1 MAKPVILVVDDLPS
15 SYDSLVKGTGQY
27 DGGRLAREFDYV
39 HLDCFAEVRQWYNRN
54 RARFVALIVQ
64 DVDFSHTTDERK
76 LVDYPD
82 ILKPLQRTPDIKAL
96 QGFLIYGYIRQNNI
110 DRIAPVIFV
119 SSRTGI
125 ESTSEFSEFII
136 RPGYGLCSF
145 VPESAVGDQYYP
157 KLAASIDT
165 LAIRPLTDEQRNH
178 WTTEHHMVVG
188 RARKMAFLVYE
199 IERIGPSDAT
209 VLLLGASGVGKELVA
224 NALHRCSYR
233 HVEGDPGRE
242 YPLTVN
248 MAALSSNLVEDELFG
263 HQRGAFTGAV
273 GERSGILETAQGSTV
288 FLDEIGDIGQ
298 ETQVKLLR
306 AMEYHRIKRVGSSRE
321 LRIDMRIVAA
331 TNRSVPELQVR
342 FRPDFYG
349 RLVQHCIPVPS
360 IRERWENEPADCVE
374 ADIEDIAHYVIQI
387 MNANPR
393 HKRQLGIERTAVKFI
408 RQVVQQHVD
417 GSNDL
422 LDGNVRTLRN
432 IIERAYERAQYDGSA
447 EIGFGHVMPALGM
460 VRLLSTQTPRPSG
473 SVPRPRDSSATSGTD
488 RPSTSDAGP
497 LQAAVGTLAL
507 HEIEGQAIREALQR
521 TQNNQTRAAELL
533 GIHRDTLRRKM
544 AEHDLGA

>member
-1 MAKPVILVVDDLPS
+1 MAKPVILVVDDLAT
-15 SYDSLVKGTGQY
+15 SYESLVSNIAQY
-27 DGGRLAREFDYV
+27 DGGRLAREFDYI
-39 HLDCFAEVRQWYNRN
+39 HLDCFAEVRQWYHRN
-54 RARFVALIVQ
+54 RARFVSLIVQ
-64 DVDFSHTTDERK
+64 DVDFSHTADERK

-82 ILKPLQRTPDIKAL
+82 ILKPLQRTLDIRAL
-96 QGFLIYGYIRQNNI
+96 QGFLIYGYIRQNNL

-119 SSRTGI
+119 SCRIGM

-157 KLAASIDT
+157 KIAAAIDA

-178 WTTEHHMVVG
+178 WTTEHHMVIG
-188 RARKMAFLVYE
+188 RARKMAFLAYE

-209 VLLLGASGVGKELVA
+209 VLLLGGPGVGKELVA

-233 HVEGDPGRE
+233 HVDGDPDRE

-248 MAALSSNLVEDELFG
+248 MAALSPNLVEDELFG
-263 HQRGAFTGAV
+263 HQRGAFTGAT
-273 GERSGILETAQGSTV
+273 GERAGILESAQGTTV

-298 ETQVKLLR
+298 DTQVKLLR
-306 AMEYHRIKRVGSSRE
+306 AMEYHRIKRVGSSHE
-321 LRIDMRIVAA
+321 LRIDMRIIAA
-331 TNRSVPELQVR
+331 TNRTVPELQTR

-360 IRERWENEPADCVE
+360 IRERWENEPADNVE
-374 ADIEDIAHYVIQI
+374 ADIEEIARYTIQT
-387 MNANPR
+387 MNASPR
-393 HKRQLGIERTAVKFI
+393 HKRHVGIERTAVMFV
-408 RQVVQQHVD
+408 RHVVQQHID
-417 GSNDL
+417 GSDVM

-447 EIGFGHVMPALGM
+447 EIGLGHVMPALGM
-460 VRLLSTQTPRPSG
+460 VRLLNTQTPRPSTPA
-473 SVPRPRDSSATSGTD
+473 SIPQDHAATPDPGQSPTTD
-488 RPSTSDAGP
+488 ARP
-497 LQAAVGTLAL
+497 LQTATGTLNL
-507 HEIEGQAIREALQR
+507 QDLERQAIREALQK
-521 TQNNQTRAAELL
+521 TNNNQTHAAELL

-544 AEHDLGA
+544 TEYNL

>member
-1 MAKPVILVVDDLPS
+1 MAKPVILVIDDLATS
-15 SYDSLVKGTGQY
+15 CESLVASIGQY

-82 ILKPLQRTPDIKAL
+82 ILKPLKHAPDIKAL
-96 QGFLIYGYIRQNNI
+96 QGFLIYGYVRQNNI
-110 DRIAPVIFV
+110 DRIAPVVFV
-119 SSRTGI
+119 SRRIGI
-125 ESTSEFSEFII
+125 ESISEFSEFIT

-145 VPESAVGDQYYP
+145 VLESAVGDQYYP
-157 KLAASIDT
+157 KMAASIDA
-165 LAIRPLTDEQRNH
+165 LAIRPLTDEQLNR
-178 WTTEHHMVVG
+178 WTTEHHMVIG
-188 RARKMAFLVYE
+188 RARKMAFLAYE

-209 VLLLGASGVGKELVA
+209 VLLLGGPGVGKELVA

-233 HVEGDPGRE
+233 YVEGDPDRE

-248 MAALSSNLVEDELFG
+248 MAALSPNLVEDEIFG
-263 HQRGAFTGAV
+263 HQRGAFTGAT
-273 GERSGILETAQGSTV
+273 GERAGILESAQGSTV

-298 ETQVKLLR
+298 DTQVKLLR
-306 AMEYHRIKRVGSSRE
+306 AMEYRRIKRVGSSRE
-321 LRIDMRIVAA
+321 LRIDMRIIAA
-331 TNRSVPELQVR
+331 TNRTVPELQTR

-349 RLVQHCIPVPS
+349 RLVQHCIAVPS
-360 IRERWENEPADCVE
+360 IRERWQNEPADNVE
-374 ADIEDIAHYVIQI
+374 ADIEDIANYVIQT

-393 HKRQLGIERTAVKFI
+393 HKRQLGIERTAVKLI
-408 RQVVQQHVD
+408 RQIVQQHVD

-447 EIGFGHVMPALGM
+447 EIGLGHVMPTLGAGRLLDAQTPAFGHAPGQQEPAVSSEASRLSKSDETRLQNALGT
-460 VRLLSTQTPRPSG
+460 LSL
-473 SVPRPRDSSATSGTD
+473 RD
-488 RPSTSDAGP
+488 
-497 LQAAVGTLAL
+497 LELAAIG
-507 HEIEGQAIREALQR
+507 EALR
-521 TQNNQTRAAELL
+521 KTGNNQTRAAELL
-533 GIHRDTLRRKM
+533 GIDRHTLRRKM
-544 AEHDLGA
+544 TEHNL

>member
-1 MAKPVILVVDDLPS
+1 MAKPVILVVDDLATS
-15 SYDSLVKGTGQY
+15 FESLVSSISRY
-27 DGGRLAREFDYV
+27 DGGRLAREFDYI
-39 HLDCFAEVRQWYNRN
+39 HLDCFSVLRQWYNRN
-54 RARFVALIVQ
+54 RSRFVSLIVQ
-64 DVDFSHTTDERK
+64 DVDFSHIQDEKK

-82 ILKPLQRTPDIKAL
+82 ILKPLQRTLDIKAL
-96 QGFLIYGYIRQNNI
+96 QGFLIYGYLRQGNI

-119 SSRTGI
+119 SCRIGM

-157 KLAASIDT
+157 KIAESIDA
-165 LAIRPLTDEQRNH
+165 LAIRPLTDEQRSH
-178 WTTEHHMVVG
+178 WTNEHHLVIG
-188 RARKMAFLVYE
+188 RARKMAFLAYE

-209 VLLLGASGVGKELVA
+209 VLLLGGPGVGKELVA

-233 HVEGDPGRE
+233 HVENDPGRE

-248 MAALSSNLVEDELFG
+248 MAALSPNLVEDELFG
-263 HQRGAFTGAV
+263 HQRGAFTGAT
-273 GERSGILETAQGSTV
+273 GERAGILESARGSTV

-298 ETQVKLLR
+298 DTQVKLLR

-321 LRIDMRIVAA
+321 MSIDMRIIAA
-331 TNRSVPELQVR
+331 TNRTVPELQTR

-360 IRERWENEPADCVE
+360 IRERWENEPGDTVE
-374 ADIEDIAHYVIQI
+374 ADIEDLAQFTIRT
-387 MNANPR
+387 MNASPR
-393 HKRQLGIERTAVKFI
+393 HKRHLGIERTAVKLI

-417 GSNDL
+417 GGEDL
-422 LDGNVRTLRN
+422 LEGNIRTLRN

-447 EIGFGHVMPALGM
+447 EIGLGHVMPALGM
-460 VRLLSTQTPRPSG
+460 VRLLNAQTPRPAVAAPSQQDQTA
-473 SVPRPRDSSATSGTD
+473 VPAAIPTPTTD
-488 RPSTSDAGP
+488 PFALRN
-497 LQAAVGTLAL
+497 LVGTLNL
-507 HEIEGQAIREALQR
+507 QDIERRAIKEALEK
-521 TQNNQTRAAELL
+521 TGNNQTHAAELL

-544 AEHDLGA
+544 AEHEL

>member
-1 MAKPVILVVDDLPS
+1 MVRPVILVVDDLAT
-15 SYDSLVKGTGQY
+15 SYESLVSSIGRY
-27 DGGRLAREFDYV
+27 DGGRLAREFDYI
-39 HLDCFAEVRQWYNRN
+39 HLDCFSALRQWYSRN
-54 RARFVALIVQ
+54 RSRFVSLIVQ
-64 DVDFSHTTDERK
+64 DVDFSHIQDERK

-82 ILKPLQRTPDIKAL
+82 ILKPLQRTLDIKAL
-96 QGFLIYGYIRQNNI
+96 QGFLIYGYLRQNNI

-119 SSRTGI
+119 SCRIGM

-157 KLAASIDT
+157 KIAAAIDA
-165 LAIRPLTDEQRNH
+165 LAIRPLTEEQRNH
-178 WTTEHHMVVG
+178 WVNEHHMVIG
-188 RARKMAFLVYE
+188 RARKMAFLAYE

-209 VLLLGASGVGKELVA
+209 VLLLGGPGVGKELVA

-233 HVEGDPGRE
+233 YVDGDRDRQ

-263 HQRGAFTGAV
+263 HQRGAFTGAT
-273 GERSGILETAQGSTV
+273 GERAGILESAQGSTV

-306 AMEYHRIKRVGSSRE
+306 AMEYHRIKRVGSSHE
-321 LRIDMRIVAA
+321 IQIDMRIVAA
-331 TNRSVPELQVR
+331 TNRTVPELQTR

-360 IRERWENEPADCVE
+360 IRERWENEPGENVE
-374 ADIEDIAHYVIQI
+374 ADIEDLAVFVIQL
-387 MNANPR
+387 MNASPR
-393 HKRQLGIERTAVKFI
+393 HKRRLGIERTAVKLI

-417 GSNDL
+417 GSDDL
-422 LDGNVRTLRN
+422 LDGNIRTLRN

-447 EIGFGHVMPALGM
+447 EIGLGHVMPALGM
-460 VRLLSTQTPRPSG
+460 VRLLNAQTPRPTAAVPGLQDHATAPDSG
-473 SVPRPRDSSATSGTD
+473 PRSKPEGS
-488 RPSTSDAGP
+488 P
-497 LQAAVGTLAL
+497 LQALIGSLNLAD
-507 HEIEGQAIREALQR
+507 IERHAIREALQK
-521 TQNNQTRAAELL
+521 TGNNQTHAAELL

-544 AEHDLGA
+544 TEHDL

>member
-1 MAKPVILVVDDLPS
+1 MAKPVILVVDDLVT
-15 SYDSLVKGTGQY
+15 SYESLVSSIGRF
-27 DGGRLAREFDYV
+27 DGGRLAREFDYI
-39 HLDCFAEVRQWYNRN
+39 HLDCFATLRQWYSRN
-54 RARFVALIVQ
+54 RSRFVSLIVQ
-64 DVDFSHTTDERK
+64 DVDFSHIQDERK

-82 ILKPLQRTPDIKAL
+82 ILKPLQRTLDIKAL
-96 QGFLIYGYIRQNNI
+96 QGFLIYGYLRQNNI

-119 SSRTGI
+119 SCRIGM

-157 KLAASIDT
+157 KIAESIDA
-165 LAIRPLTDEQRNH
+165 LAIRPLTEEQRNH
-178 WTTEHHMVVG
+178 WSGEHRMVIG
-188 RARKMAFLVYE
+188 RARKMAFLAYE

-209 VLLLGASGVGKELVA
+209 VLLLGGPGVGKELVA

-233 HVEGDPGRE
+233 YVENDPGRE

-263 HQRGAFTGAV
+263 HQRGAFTGAT
-273 GERSGILETAQGSTV
+273 GERAGILESARGSTV

-306 AMEYHRIKRVGSSRE
+306 AMEYHRIKRIGSSHE
-321 LRIDMRIVAA
+321 MSIDMRIVAA
-331 TNRSVPELQVR
+331 TNRTVPELQTR

-360 IRERWENEPADCVE
+360 IRERWENEPGDNVE
-374 ADIEDIAHYVIQI
+374 ADIEDLAQFIIRT
-387 MNANPR
+387 MNASPR
-393 HKRQLGIERTAVKFI
+393 HKRHLGIERTAIKLI

-417 GSNDL
+417 GSEDL
-422 LDGNVRTLRN
+422 LDGNIRTLRN

-447 EIGFGHVMPALGM
+447 EIGLGHVMPALGM
-460 VRLLSTQTPRPSG
+460 VRLLNTQTPRPGVAAPGQQDSA
-473 SVPRPRDSSATSGTD
+473 SVPATSQASA
-488 RPSTSDAGP
+488 PDAFA
-497 LQAAVGTLAL
+497 LQNLVGTLNL
-507 HEIEGQAIREALQR
+507 QDIERRAIKEALEK
-521 TQNNQTRAAELL
+521 TGNNQTHAAELL

-544 AEHDLGA
+544 TEHQL

>member
-1 MAKPVILVVDDLPS
+1 MVKPVILVVDDLAT
-15 SYDSLVKGTGQY
+15 SYESLVSSIGRY
-27 DGGRLAREFDYV
+27 EGGRLAREFEYI
-39 HLDCFAEVRQWYNRN
+39 HLDCFSALRQWYSRN
-54 RARFVALIVQ
+54 RSRFVSLIVQ
-64 DVDFSHTTDERK
+64 DVDFSHIEDERK

-82 ILKPLQRTPDIKAL
+82 ILQPLQRKLDIKAL
-96 QGFLIYGYIRQNNI
+96 QGFLIYGYLRQNNI

-119 SSRTGI
+119 SCRIGM

-157 KLAASIDT
+157 KIAAAIDA
-165 LAIRPLTDEQRNH
+165 LAIRPLTEEQRKDWNH
-178 WTTEHHMVVG
+178 KHHMVIG

-209 VLLLGASGVGKELVA
+209 VLLLGGPGVGKELVA

-233 HVEGDPGRE
+233 YVDGDRDRQ

-263 HQRGAFTGAV
+263 HQRGAFTGAT
-273 GERSGILETAQGSTV
+273 GERAGILETAEGSTV
-288 FLDEIGDIGQ
+288 FLDEIGDVGQ

-321 LRIDMRIVAA
+321 IQIDMRIVAA
-331 TNRSVPELQVR
+331 TNRSVPELQTR

-360 IRERWENEPADCVE
+360 IRERWENEQGDNVE
-374 ADIEDIAHYVIQI
+374 ADIEELALFAIQT

-393 HKRQLGIERTAVKFI
+393 HKRHLGIERTAIKLI

-417 GSNDL
+417 GSDDL
-422 LDGNVRTLRN
+422 LDGNIRTLRN
-432 IIERAYERAQYDGSA
+432 IIERSYERAQYDGSA
-447 EIGFGHVMPALGM
+447 EIGLGHVMPALGM
-460 VRLLSTQTPRPSG
+460 ARLLNTQTPRPG
-473 SVPRPRDSSATSGTD
+473 VTASSPQDLPVA
-488 RPSTSDAGP
+488 SDPNQDLKSDGPP
-497 LQAAVGTLAL
+497 LQSLVGSLNL
-507 HEIEGQAIREALQR
+507 QDIERHAIKEALLK
-521 TQNNQTRAAELL
+521 TGNNQTHAAELL
-533 GIHRDTLRRKM
+533 GIHRDTLRRKI
-544 AEHDLGA
+544 AEHNL

>member
-1 MAKPVILVVDDLPS
+1 MAKPVILVVDDLPD
-15 SYDSLVKGTGQY
+15 SYQSLVAGIRQY
-27 DGGRLAREFDYV
+27 EDGRLAREFDLV
-39 HLDCFAEVRQWYNRN
+39 HLDCFAEVRRWYQRN

-64 DVDFSHTTDERK
+64 DVDFSHTKDERK

-82 ILKPLQRTPDIKAL
+82 VLKPVQRTLDIKAL
-96 QGFLIYGYIRQNNI
+96 QGFLIYGYLRQNNI

-119 SSRTGI
+119 SCRIGM

-157 KLAASIDT
+157 KIAASIDA
-165 LAIRPLTDEQRNH
+165 LAIRPLTDEQRSR
-178 WTTEHHMVVG
+178 WASEHHMVLG
-188 RARKMAFLVYE
+188 RARKMAFLAYE

-209 VLLLGASGVGKELVA
+209 VLLLGGPGVGKELVA

-233 HVEGDPGRE
+233 YVEGDSKRE

-248 MAALSSNLVEDELFG
+248 MAALSPSLVEDELFG
-263 HQRGAFTGAV
+263 HQRGAFTGAT
-273 GERSGILETAQGSTV
+273 GERAGILESAQGSTV

-306 AMEYHRIKRVGSSRE
+306 AMEYHRIKRVGMSHE
-321 LRIDMRIVAA
+321 IQIDMRIVAA
-331 TNRSVPELQVR
+331 TNRTVPELQTR

-360 IRERWENEPADCVE
+360 IRERWDNEPAENVE
-374 ADIEDIAHYVIQI
+374 ADIEDLARFVIQT

-393 HKRQLGIERTAVKFI
+393 HKRHLGVERTAVKLV

-417 GSNDL
+417 GSDQL
-422 LDGNVRTLRN
+422 LDGNIRTLRN

-447 EIGFGHVMPALGM
+447 EIGLGHVMPALGM
-460 VRLLSTQTPRPSG
+460 VRLLNTQAPRPS
-473 SVPRPRDSSATSGTD
+473 VAAPTPLDAAATEMPGQ
-488 RPSTSDAGP
+488 PSTSDARP
-497 LQAAVGTLAL
+497 LQALVGTLNL
-507 HEIEGQAIREALQR
+507 QDIERQAIKEALQK
-521 TQNNQTRAAELL
+521 TGNNQTHAAELL

-544 AEHDLGA
+544 AEHKL

>member
-1 MAKPVILVVDDLPS
+1 MAKPVILVVDDLAT
-15 SYDSLVKGTGQY
+15 SYESLVASIGRH
-27 DGGRLAREFDYV
+27 DGGRLAREFDYI
-39 HLDCFAEVRQWYNRN
+39 HLDCFSALRQWYSRN
-54 RARFVALIVQ
+54 RSRFVSLIVQ
-64 DVDFSHTTDERK
+64 DVDFSHVQDERK

-82 ILKPLQRTPDIKAL
+82 ILKPLRRTLDIKAL
-96 QGFLIYGYIRQNNI
+96 QGFLIYGYLRQNNI

-119 SSRTGI
+119 SCRIGM

-157 KLAASIDT
+157 KIAESIDA
-165 LAIRPLTDEQRNH
+165 LAIRPLTEEQRNN
-178 WTTEHHMVVG
+178 WTSGHHMVIG
-188 RARKMAFLVYE
+188 RARKMAFLAYE

-209 VLLLGASGVGKELVA
+209 VLLLGGPGVGKELVA

-233 HVEGDPGRE
+233 YVENDPGRE

-248 MAALSSNLVEDELFG
+248 MAALSPNLVEDELFG
-263 HQRGAFTGAV
+263 HQRGAFTGAT
-273 GERSGILETAQGSTV
+273 GERAGILESARGSTV

-321 LRIDMRIVAA
+321 MSIDMRIIAA
-331 TNRSVPELQVR
+331 TNRTVPELQTR

-360 IRERWENEPADCVE
+360 IRERWENEPGDSVE
-374 ADIEDIAHYVIQI
+374 ADIEDLAQFVIRT
-387 MNANPR
+387 MNASPR
-393 HKRQLGIERTAVKFI
+393 HKRHLGIERTAVKLI

-417 GSNDL
+417 GSEDL
-422 LDGNVRTLRN
+422 LDGNIRTLRN
-432 IIERAYERAQYDGSA
+432 IIERAYERAQYDGSP
-447 EIGFGHVMPALGM
+447 EIGLGHVMPALGM
-460 VRLLSTQTPRPSG
+460 VRLLNSQTPRPG
-473 SVPRPRDSSATSGTD
+473 IPGPGEQDQITVPASTETPTTD
-488 RPSTSDAGP
+488 PFA
-497 LQAAVGTLAL
+497 LQNLVGTLNL
-507 HEIEGQAIREALQR
+507 QDVERRAIKEALEK
-521 TQNNQTRAAELL
+521 TGNNQTHAAELL

-544 AEHDLGA
+544 AEHEI

>member
-1 MAKPVILVVDDLPS
+1 MAKPVILVVDDLAT
-15 SYDSLVKGTGQY
+15 SYESLVTSIGRY
-27 DGGRLAREFDYV
+27 DGGRLAREFDYI
-39 HLDCFAEVRQWYNRN
+39 HLDCFAEVRQWYHRN
-54 RARFVALIVQ
+54 RSRFVALIVQ
-64 DVDFSHTTDERK
+64 DVDFSHIQDERK

-82 ILKPLQRTPDIKAL
+82 ILKPLQRTLDIKAL
-96 QGFLIYGYIRQNNI
+96 QGFLIYGYLRQNNI

-119 SSRTGI
+119 SCRIGL

-157 KLAASIDT
+157 KIAEAIDA
-165 LAIRPLTDEQRNH
+165 LAIRPLTDEQRNR
-178 WTTEHHMVVG
+178 WTTEHHMVIG
-188 RARKMAFLVYE
+188 RARKMAFLAYE

-209 VLLLGASGVGKELVA
+209 VLLLGGPGVGKELVA

-233 HVEGDPGRE
+233 RVEGDPDRE

-248 MAALSSNLVEDELFG
+248 MAALSPNLVEDELFG
-263 HQRGAFTGAV
+263 HQRGAFTGAT
-273 GERSGILETAQGSTV
+273 GERAGILESAQGTTV
-288 FLDEIGDIGQ
+288 FLDEIGDVGQ
-298 ETQVKLLR
+298 DTQVKLLR

-321 LRIDMRIVAA
+321 LTIDMRIIAA
-331 TNRSVPELQVR
+331 TNRTVPELQTR

-360 IRERWENEPADCVE
+360 VRERWENEPAENVE
-374 ADIEDIAHYVIQI
+374 ADIEDLAYYVTQA

-393 HKRQLGIERTAVKFI
+393 HKRQLGIEQTAIKLI

-417 GSNDL
+417 GSDTL

-432 IIERAYERAQYDGSA
+432 IVERAYERAQYDGSA
-447 EIGFGHVMPALGM
+447 EIGLGHVMPALGM
-460 VRLLSTQTPRPSG
+460 VRLLNTQTPRPSAPAAT
-473 SVPRPRDSSATSGTD
+473 SQAQTTIPEPDQSATSD
-488 RPSTSDAGP
+488 SRP
-497 LQAAVGTLAL
+497 LQTAVGTLNL
-507 HEIEGQAIREALQR
+507 QDIERQAIREALR
-521 TQNNQTRAAELL
+521 KTGNNQTHAAELL

-544 AEHDLGA
+544 TEHNI